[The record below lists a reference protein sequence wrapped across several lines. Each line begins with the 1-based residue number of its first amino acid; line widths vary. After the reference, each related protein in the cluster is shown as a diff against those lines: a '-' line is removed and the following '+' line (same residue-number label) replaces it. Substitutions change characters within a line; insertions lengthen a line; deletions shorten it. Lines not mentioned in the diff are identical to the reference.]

1 MPLLR
6 PEIEE
11 SKEYH
16 NVLRSPKH
24 YSEKTSVEL
33 FELWDG
39 NSQYDIG
46 LDDSQLQL
54 ALGVQDETADK
65 GLRVQV
71 L

>member
-11 SKEYH
+11 LKEYQ
-16 NVLRSPKH
+16 NGLRSPNH

-39 NSQYDIG
+39 NAQYDSDLMTRTCI
-46 LDDSQLQL
+46 
-54 ALGVQDETADK
+54 
-65 GLRVQV
+65 
-71 L
+71 